1 MREREETNK
10 HLSSSSRP
18 SEQIFLGDLS
28 IKNTVMQATQAVLN
42 NGVADGSSAEADSKN
57 VEPSNEVSNPGP
69 SGRHSDLSL
78 QIPPRPI
85 GFGTSHSGK
94 GLLHSQNSYKGSS
107 PGGLLRALS
116 LKKRAAAPDGERSSL
131 LTADHKT
138 APDSPIMANF
148 KSAFSWERCT
158 SLPVTPASNL
168 SPSVSMPA
176 SARMPGES
184 HKIKG
189 AAHPVVSRSLSVPGR
204 NVVIVRSVSFSTHNE
219 HVPTDP
225 SNGNDIAVREGGAG
239 WCTVGQLNEDTEF
252 MYSSYTGSLWVLLN
266 PGVFQSVTW
275 NQGLFVLGCYQ
286 ITPIP
291 IEVDD
296 EEIPEEEAVCR
307 ICFDVCEEGN
317 TLKMECSCKGA
328 LRLVHEDCAVK
339 WFSIK
344 GNKNCDVC
352 GQEVRNL
359 PVTLLRVTSAAHR
372 NNRQEQSHQ
381 MSQSISAWQDFV
393 VLVLISTICYFF
405 FLEQLLIHDMKTQA
419 IIVAAPFAFTFGL
432 LSSIFA
438 VILAIREYIWTYAAL
453 EFALVAITVHLF
465 YSLPG
470 ILLIKSS
477 ENVIAASSEGHLC
490 NTTFISFGFRDRYD
504 PKLVVHSLFCLASA
518 GWPEPPE
525 LESSMSAYQSEM
537 RSSNYVYEGNSPA
550 ESLALSASFLS
561 SAMDKSVLVN
571 NNSLLD

>member
-1 MREREETNK
+1 
-10 HLSSSSRP
+10 
-18 SEQIFLGDLS
+18 
-28 IKNTVMQATQAVLN
+28 MQATQAVLN

-57 VEPSNEVSNPGP
+57 MEPSNEVSNPGP

-78 QIPPRPI
+78 QIPPRPV
-85 GFGTSHSGK
+85 GFGTSHGGK

-116 LKKRAAAPDGERSSL
+116 LKKRTAAPDGERSSL

-204 NVVIVRSVSFSTHNE
+204 NVVIVRSVSFSSHND

-225 SNGNDIAVREGGAG
+225 SND
-239 WCTVGQLNEDTEF
+239 
-252 MYSSYTGSLWVLLN
+252 
-266 PGVFQSVTW
+266 
-275 NQGLFVLGCYQ
+275 Q

-328 LRLVHEDCAVK
+328 LRLVHEHCAVK

-359 PVTLLRVTSAAHR
+359 PVTLLRVTNAAHR

-405 FLEQLLIHDMKTQA
+405 FLEQLLIHDMKTRA
-419 IIVAAPFAFTFGL
+419 IIVAAPFALTLGL

-465 YSLPG
+465 YSLLHVKAIYA
-470 ILLIKSS
+470 ILLS
-477 ENVIAASSEGHLC
+477 
-490 NTTFISFGFRDRYD
+490 
-504 PKLVVHSLFCLASA
+504 
-518 GWPEPPE
+518 
-525 LESSMSAYQSEM
+525 
-537 RSSNYVYEGNSPA
+537 
-550 ESLALSASFLS
+550 
-561 SAMDKSVLVN
+561 SVLGFGIAMTL
-571 NNSLLD
+571 NSLYLHYFAWRAQVGQNHQNSNPV